1 MMEINLKHPV
11 LFLDSLLFLP
21 VKVSPSSQ
29 KRRVEAPPLPGG
41 ERILFFLQTKIK
53 KVSFNIAGYTPPTHC
68 NTRATSSQN
77 SLFIK

>member
-11 LFLDSLLFLP
+11 LFLDSLPFLP

-41 ERILFFLQTKIK
+41 ERIFPLPQAKIK
-53 KVSFNIAGYTPPTHC
+53 RTLLI
-68 NTRATSSQN
+68 
-77 SLFIK
+77 